1 MAKKKKGFTFTD
13 ALGIASDVAGIV
25 GSFKSMQ
32 KEVKDANKPDDK
44 VGKSF
49 ESGNS
54 TNLAGAEGGVS
65 KRKPLALDEI
75 EKYRRSN
82 GMMG

>member
-1 MAKKKKGFTFTD
+1 MAKKKRRFTFMD

-25 GSFKSMQ
+25 GDFKSMQ

-65 KRKPLALDEI
+65 QRKPLALNEVD
-75 EKYRRSN
+75 KYLN
-82 GMMG
+82 

>member
-1 MAKKKKGFTFTD
+1 MD
-13 ALGIASDVAGIV
+13 ALGVASDVAGIV

-44 VGKSF
+44 VGKAF

-54 TNLAGAEGGVS
+54 TNLPGAEGGVS
-65 KRKPLALDEI
+65 QSSPQALDEI
-75 EKYRRSN
+75 EKYKRSS
-82 GMMG
+82 GMLY